1 MKATRPPFLVQVLA
15 VLLTFY
21 AMAGVW
27 LAMTMAGDRDPR
39 FHWLPLAIG
48 GAAFA
53 ISAGVGA
60 LAVWRQEPRG
70 PLTLIACAIIGA
82 TLCGAM
88 PFAVRDTVVSRDTR
102 LVSIAGGLLFAAFLV
117 LAARFI
123 RLSLRSRKS

>member
-1 MKATRPPFLVQVLA
+1 MRPPFLVQVLA
-15 VLLTFY
+15 ALLTFY

-27 LAMTMAGDRDPR
+27 LAMTMASDRDPR
-39 FHWLPLAIG
+39 FHWLPLAIAG
-48 GAAFA
+48 TAFA

-60 LAVWRQEPRG
+60 LAVWRQERRG
-70 PLTLIACAIIGA
+70 PMTLIVCAVIGA

-88 PFAVRDTVVSRDTR
+88 PFAVRDSVVSRDTR
-102 LVSIAGGLLFAAFLV
+102 LVSVAGGLLFAAFLV

>member
-1 MKATRPPFLVQVLA
+1 MTAARPPFLVQVLA
-15 VLLTFY
+15 GLLTLY

-53 ISAGVGA
+53 FSAGAGA

-70 PLTLIACAIIGA
+70 PMTLIICAVLGA
-82 TLCGAM
+82 ALCGAM
-88 PFAVRDTVVSRDTR
+88 PFAVRDAVISRDTR

-123 RLSLRSRKS
+123 RLSLARKS

>member
-1 MKATRPPFLVQVLA
+1 MTAARPPFLVQVLA
-15 VLLTFY
+15 GLLTLY

-53 ISAGVGA
+53 ISAGAGA

-70 PLTLIACAIIGA
+70 PMTLIICAVIGA
-82 TLCGAM
+82 ALCGAM
-88 PFAVRDTVVSRDTR
+88 PFAVRDAVISRDTR

-123 RLSLRSRKS
+123 RLSLAQKS